1 MLSLVTKKK
10 PEKKKKSLSV
20 QQFYHSC
27 PIHFPITTPF
37 SHSLFFSIFFEA
49 SSSLSVALL
58 LQFFFVG
65 GFGIPIPFVCL

>member
-10 PEKKKKSLSV
+10 PEKKKKSLSM

-49 SSSLSVALL
+49 SSSLS
-58 LQFFFVG
+58 FFFVG